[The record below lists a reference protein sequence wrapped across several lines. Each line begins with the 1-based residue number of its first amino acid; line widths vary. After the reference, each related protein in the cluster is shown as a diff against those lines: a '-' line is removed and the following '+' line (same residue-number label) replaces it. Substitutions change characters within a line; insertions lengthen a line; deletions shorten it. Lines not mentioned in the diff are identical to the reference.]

1 MLDPQHMAQI
11 SRKAQNLSNSLNADP
26 PSDLASKSI
35 EMETFWEYNKK
46 KKIKSYETKALPVCD
61 TRYSA

>member
-35 EMETFWEYNKK
+35 EMETF
-46 KKIKSYETKALPVCD
+46 
-61 TRYSA
+61 